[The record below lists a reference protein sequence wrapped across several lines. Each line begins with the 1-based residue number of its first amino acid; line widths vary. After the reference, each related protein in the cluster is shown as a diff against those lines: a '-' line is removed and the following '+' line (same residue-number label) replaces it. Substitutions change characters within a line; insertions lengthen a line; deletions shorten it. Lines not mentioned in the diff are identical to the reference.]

1 MSKYP
6 VSITAAEAPLRLKP
20 SNYPEP
26 FFSRMA
32 GRLKR
37 PLGDLFGLANFGV
50 NLTALRPGAVLA
62 LRHAHSKQDEF
73 VYILQGS
80 PTLLNGAGRTPLTP
94 GDCAGFK
101 AGTGDGH
108 CLINET
114 DADVVYLEVGDRSSG
129 DEVVYAEDDLQAV
142 MVDGKWVYAHKD
154 GTPY

>member
-50 NLTALRPGAVLA
+50 NLTALRRGGLGAP
-62 LRHAHSKQDEF
+62 SCPFE
-73 VYILQGS
+73 
-80 PTLLNGAGRTPLTP
+80 AGRVRLYPRRLP
-94 GDCAGFK
+94 DSAARRGPRRAV
-101 AGTGDGH
+101 ARRLRRLLSSTGEGH

-114 DADVVYLEVGDRSSG
+114 DADVTYLEIGDRSP
-129 DEVVYAEDDLQAV
+129 DDDLMAV
-142 MVDGKWVYAHKD
+142 MVDGKWRFAHKD
-154 GTPY
+154 GSPY

>member
-73 VYILQGS
+73 VYILEGR
-80 PTLLNGAGRTPLTP
+80 PTLLNDAGRALLAP

-101 AGTGDGH
+101 AGAGGH

-114 DADVVYLEVGDRSSG
+114 DADVTYLEIGYRSP
-129 DEVVYAEDDLQAV
+129 DDDLMAV
-142 MVDGKWVYAHKD
+142 MVDGKWRFAHKD
-154 GTPY
+154 GKPY